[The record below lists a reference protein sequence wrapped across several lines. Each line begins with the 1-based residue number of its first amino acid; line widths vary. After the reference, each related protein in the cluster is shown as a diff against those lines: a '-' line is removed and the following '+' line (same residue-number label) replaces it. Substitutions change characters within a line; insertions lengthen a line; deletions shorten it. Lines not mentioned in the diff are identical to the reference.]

1 MSLLK
6 IEELRVYFRSG
17 DRTVKANNSIDLEVI
32 NNEILGIIGET
43 GCGKSIL
50 GRAIMTLL
58 SDNTEVSGKIIY
70 KDENLLTLPENKLRD
85 IRGKNISIILQNP
98 AAALNPVFSIGD
110 QISEVFRYHDKMSKQ
125 DAKIKT
131 AGILEMVGIDPERMS
146 EFPHQFSGGMK
157 QRIMIAMGMAF
168 SPELLIADEPTKGL
182 DPDTKDKI
190 VTLLRDLVRSMNM
203 SMILIT
209 HDLDVA
215 EKMCDRIAV
224 MYAGEIIEL
233 ASVQDILAEP
243 GHPYTQVLLSSLP
256 KKGLRSIPGES
267 PSLSSPPSGC
277 RFHPR
282 CEYAMDICKQNH
294 PDMFLTDTG
303 TEIRCFLY
311 NGGLEQP

>member
-6 IEELRVYFRSG
+6 IEGLRVLFRSG
-17 DRTVKANNSIDLEVI
+17 DRIVKANNSIDLEVMD
-32 NNEILGIIGET
+32 NEIIGIIGET

-58 SDNTEVSGKIIY
+58 SENTDISGKIIY
-70 KDENLLTLPENKLRD
+70 KGEDLLSLSESKLQD

-98 AAALNPVFSIGD
+98 AAALNPVLSIVD
-110 QISEVFRYHDKMSKQ
+110 QISEIFRYHENISKQ

-131 AGILEMVGIDPERMS
+131 ARILEMVGIDPGRMR

-168 SPELLIADEPTKGL
+168 IPELLIADEPTKGL
-182 DPDTKDKI
+182 DPETKDSI
-190 VTLLRDLVRSMNM
+190 VALLQNLVRSTNM

-224 MYAGEIIEL
+224 MYAGEIVEM
-233 ASVQDILAEP
+233 ASVNNILAEP
-243 GHPYTQVLLSSLP
+243 RHPYTQVLLSSLLR
-256 KKGLRSIPGES
+256 KG
-267 PSLSSPPSGC
+267 
-277 RFHPR
+277 
-282 CEYAMDICKQNH
+282 
-294 PDMFLTDTG
+294 
-303 TEIRCFLY
+303 
-311 NGGLEQP
+311 